1 MENLQELGKKVFFG
15 TLTKIDL
22 LPDKKI
28 LVQAGL
34 DYYKKNDEEYLNC
47 EPSNKS
53 WFENCTKNHIL
64 QFINQIKN

>member
-1 MENLQELGKKVFFG
+1 MNNLEKLGKKVLFG

-22 LPDKKI
+22 LLDKKI

-34 DYYKKNDEEYLNC
+34 DYYKNNDEEYLNC
-47 EPSNKS
+47 EPSNKG

>member
-1 MENLQELGKKVFFG
+1 MTNLQELGKKVFFG

-22 LPDKKI
+22 LLDKKI

-34 DYYKKNDEEYLNC
+34 DYYKNNDEEYLNC
-47 EPSNKS
+47 EQSNKN
-53 WFENCTKNHIL
+53 WFENCTRNHIL